1 MDIFETS
8 EFDYGAVLCALTI
21 IVPLVLVLWPRVVRY
36 CFISKPNLS
45 EAHPLIALRAWF
57 LTFTK
62 SQGTSDWT
70 GSLLFYPLM
79 YDERKQT
86 NGEVKALKFTC
97 NYDSGNE
104 FLTQNWEI

>member
-21 IVPLVLVLWPRVVRY
+21 IVPVVLVLWPRVVRC
-36 CFISKPNLS
+36 CFISKPNFS

-57 LTFTK
+57 STFTK

-70 GSLLFYPLM
+70 GSLFYPLT

-86 NGEVKALKFTC
+86 NAQVKAL
-97 NYDSGNE
+97 
-104 FLTQNWEI
+104 